1 MAKRN
6 IPEINSGSMADIAFL
21 LLIFFLVATTID
33 QDKGILRKLPPMPE
47 EDQEPI
53 EVKAN
58 MRNVL
63 FVWVN
68 QNDDLLVKNEVADI
82 SELRSICKNFVDNN
96 GNNPKYSD
104 SPQDAIIS
112 LKNDIGTS
120 YDMYIQV
127 QNEVAA
133 AYRELRDNYSM
144 RMYGKTFQ
152 GLQDD
157 LKDERVE
164 KQVDMKKA
172 RIKKVKGAYPM
183 RISEAEPNISKDS
196 E

>member
-68 QNDDLLVKNEVADI
+68 QNDDLLVKNELADI
-82 SELRSICKNFVDNN
+82 DELRSICKSFIDNN
-96 GNNPKYSD
+96 GRNPKYSD

-120 YDMYIQV
+120 YNMYIQV

-144 RMYGKTFQ
+144 QMYGKTFQ
-152 GLQDD
+152 ELQDD

-164 KQVDMKKA
+164 EQVERKKG
-172 RIKKVKGAYPM
+172 RIKKVKEAYPM
-183 RISEAEPNISKDS
+183 RVSEAEPNVSK
-196 E
+196 

>member
-68 QNDDLLVKNEVADI
+68 QNDDLLVKNEIASIDD
-82 SELRSICKNFVDNN
+82 LRSICKNFIDNN
-96 GNNPKYSD
+96 GRNPKYSD

-120 YDMYIQV
+120 YKMYIDV

-133 AYRELRDNYSM
+133 AYRELRDNFSM

-152 GLQDD
+152 ELQDD

-164 KQVDMKKA
+164 KQIETKKK
-172 RIKKVKGAYPM
+172 RIKKVKEAYPM
-183 RISEAEPNISKDS
+183 RVSEAEPNISK
-196 E
+196 

>member
-1 MAKRN
+1 
-6 IPEINSGSMADIAFL
+6 MADIAFL

-68 QNDDLLVKNEVADI
+68 QNDDLLVKGEPAKIED
-82 SELRSICKNFVDNN
+82 LRSIVKNFIDNN
-96 GNNPKYSD
+96 GRNPNYSD
-104 SPQDAIIS
+104 SPQDAIVS

-120 YDMYIQV
+120 YNMYIQV

-133 AYRELRDNYSM
+133 AYRELRDNLATKL
-144 RMYGKTFQ
+144 YGKKF
-152 GLQDD
+152 
-157 LKDERVE
+157 DELE
-164 KQVDMKKA
+164 DKKQVN
-172 RIKKVKGAYPM
+172 KVKDAYPM
-183 RISEAEPNISKDS
+183 RVSEAEPNISNVN
-196 E
+196 

>member
-1 MAKRN
+1 
-6 IPEINSGSMADIAFL
+6 MADIAFL

-68 QNDDLLVKNEVADI
+68 QNDDLLVKGAPAKIED
-82 SELRSICKNFVDNN
+82 LRATVKAFVNNN
-96 GNNPKYSD
+96 GRNPDYSD
-104 SPQDAIIS
+104 SPQDAIVS

-120 YDMYIQV
+120 YKMYIAV
-127 QNEVAA
+127 QNETAA
-133 AYRELRDNYSM
+133 AYRELRDEYAIQL
-144 RMYGKTFQ
+144 YGKDFAGIT
-152 GLQDD
+152 
-157 LKDERVE
+157 KDAEDE
-164 KQVDMKKA
+164 KIKEMKAKKKE
-172 RIKKVKGAYPM
+172 RIKKVKDAFPM
-183 RISEAEPNISKDS
+183 RVSEAEPNVSNVN
-196 E
+196 

>member
-6 IPEINSGSMADIAFL
+6 LPEVSAGSMADIAFL
-21 LLIFFLVATTID
+21 LLIFFLVATTIEN
-33 QDKGILRKLPPMPE
+33 DKGILRKLPPMPD
-47 EDQEPI
+47 EDQPPI

-68 QNDDLLVKNEVADI
+68 QNDDLLVKGEVAQIED
-82 SELRSICKNFVDNN
+82 LREITKAFIDNN
-96 GNNPKYSD
+96 GRNPDYSD
-104 SPQDAIIS
+104 SPQDAIVS

-133 AYRELRDNYSM
+133 AYRELRDALSLE
-144 RMYGKTFQ
+144 MYGKNFKE
-152 GLQDD
+152 LED
-157 LKDERVE
+157 K
-164 KQVDMKKA
+164 KQVKK
-172 RIKKVKGAYPM
+172 IKEAYPM
-183 RISEAEPNISKDS
+183 RVSEAEPNISN
-196 E
+196 

>member
-1 MAKRN
+1 MPKRET
-6 IPEINSGSMADIAFL
+6 PEINSGSMADIAFL

-68 QNDDLLVKNEVADI
+68 QNDDLLVKGEPAKIED
-82 SELRSICKNFVDNN
+82 LRSIVKAFVDNK
-96 GNNPKYSD
+96 GRNPDFSD
-104 SPQDAIIS
+104 SPQDAIVS

-120 YDMYIQV
+120 YKMYIAV

-133 AYRELRDNYSM
+133 AYRELRDQYALQ
-144 RMYGKTFQ
+144 MYGKDFAA
-152 GLQDD
+152 LEKDA
-157 LKDERVE
+157 KDE
-164 KQVDMKKA
+164 
-172 RIKKVKGAYPM
+172 KVKEIAAKKKKYIQKVKEEYPM
-183 RISEAEPNISKDS
+183 RVSEAEPNVSNVN
-196 E
+196 